1 MKNSNFSKY
10 ILALFLVLGVSDIEN
25 YVGFPLYD
33 EQKYVLLIL
42 TSLAIAFSRF
52 QIPLLCC
59 GLAFFF
65 SFPYLAEYA
74 NYEKTL
80 IYSFAFPLC
89 LLVLVGSINTCGK
102 SFTFLLLSFLLIP
115 LVYNG
120 TGQPYFD
127 ILSFIVI
134 DNTAMLGM
142 VMSIITGIVFLFIA
156 LGVFLL
162 NTGSVDIIIQYILRY
177 IKSPARIAIASS
189 AVFGS
194 ISGSAVANVMSTG
207 QVTIPLMIKCGYP
220 KRLAGA
226 YEAVASTGGQLLPP
240 IMGAAAFLMA
250 ELLMISYWTV
260 VLYATIPALCFYGL
274 LLIKAPKGRV
284 ETQPTKVK
292 LHLPNFKK
300 SILQIVDS
308 MYGMI
313 ILGAGIGLMI
323 GIMDQT
329 GMIYL
334 ITGVLSELSVG
345 SPIALLIMTAV
356 LCIILGMGM
365 PTGAAYLVVA
375 IITTPS
381 LIEVGFAEIWA
392 HMFVLYFA
400 TLSMITPPV
409 AIAAFAAAKMTDT
422 NPITTSL
429 TSMYIAWP
437 LYVLP
442 FIFVWF

>member
-1 MKNSNFSKY
+1 
-10 ILALFLVLGVSDIEN
+10 
-25 YVGFPLYD
+25 
-33 EQKYVLLIL
+33 
-42 TSLAIAFSRF
+42 
-52 QIPLLCC
+52 
-59 GLAFFF
+59 
-65 SFPYLAEYA
+65 
-74 NYEKTL
+74 
-80 IYSFAFPLC
+80 
-89 LLVLVGSINTCGK
+89 
-102 SFTFLLLSFLLIP
+102 
-115 LVYNG
+115 
-120 TGQPYFD
+120 
-127 ILSFIVI
+127 
-134 DNTAMLGM
+134 
-142 VMSIITGIVFLFIA
+142 
-156 LGVFLL
+156 
-162 NTGSVDIIIQYILRY
+162 
-177 IKSPARIAIASS
+177 
-189 AVFGS
+189 
-194 ISGSAVANVMSTG
+194 MSTG